1 MEIVQDNK
9 SYNRACKLIK
19 KQSIIYLDTEF
30 LRDKTYWP
38 ILCLIQIK
46 TARKTFIF
54 DFIKKNNFDLIKLK
68 KIFENKEILKVIHS
82 CKQDLEVLFLNF
94 DTIIYPI
101 FDTQIAYAQL
111 TDMNS
116 IGYTSLVKILL
127 KKGVKKDQQI
137 SDWSRRPLS
146 KTQLQYAAND
156 VKYLPKLYNLLSN
169 QIIIKKKKK
178 NFEDE
183 INRLKFIK
191 NIYKTEDS
199 WKKIKIKKK
208 SNININLLKIFSEW
222 REKKAQILNLPR
234 NWIITDKIIIK
245 ASKKIKI
252 NDFKEPSENKRL
264 NQHLKEFNLFLKSE
278 KFI

>member
-19 KQSIIYLDTEF
+19 KQSTIYLDTEF

-38 ILCLIQIK
+38 LLCLIQIK

-54 DFIKKNNFDLIKLK
+54 DFIKKKNFDLIKLK
-68 KIFENKEILKVIHS
+68 KIFQNKKILKVIHS
-82 CKQDLEVLFLNF
+82 SKQDLEVLFLNF

-111 TDMNS
+111 TDINS

-127 KKGVKKDQQI
+127 KKNIKKDQQI
-137 SDWSRRPLS
+137 SDWSHRPLS
-146 KTQLQYAAND
+146 NLQLQYAAND

-169 QIIIKKKKK
+169 QILTKKKKK

-183 INRLKFIK
+183 IKKLNLIK

-199 WKKIKIKKK
+199 WKKIKIKKN
-208 SNININLLKIFSEW
+208 SNINFDLLKIFSEW

-245 ASKKIKI
+245 AAKKINI
-252 NDFKEPSENKRL
+252 SDFKALSENKRL